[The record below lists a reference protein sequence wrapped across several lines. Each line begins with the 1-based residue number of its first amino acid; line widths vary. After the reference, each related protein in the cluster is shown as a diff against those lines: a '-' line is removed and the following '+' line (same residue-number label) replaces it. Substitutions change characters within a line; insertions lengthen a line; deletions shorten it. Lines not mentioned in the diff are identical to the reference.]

1 MINLE
6 YILSQT
12 LSPRPEILSET
23 SSCMLTISPRT
34 LLSVTSPAAAVA
46 AADHGV
52 RAAIPLDLLPDGRNP
67 PLLVLLQTA
76 HDYPTP
82 VHATANFPAAECTR
96 LLWRV
101 TLPHQTTLPVRCK
114 RLAAARFI
122 AKCAGNVCPHFHLFS
137 RALSPPLDAATAVA
151 AAAAAVAECTRPRRV
166 T

>member
-46 AADHGV
+46 AA
-52 RAAIPLDLLPDGRNP
+52 
-67 PLLVLLQTA
+67 
-76 HDYPTP
+76 
-82 VHATANFPAAECTR
+82 
-96 LLWRV
+96 
-101 TLPHQTTLPVRCK
+101 
-114 RLAAARFI
+114 
-122 AKCAGNVCPHFHLFS
+122 
-137 RALSPPLDAATAVA
+137 
-151 AAAAAVAECTRPRRV
+151 AAVAECTRPRRV

>member
-52 RAAIPLDLLPDGRNP
+52 RAAMPLDLLPDGRNP
-67 PLLVLLQTA
+67 IVVGTAADSSRLPHTRFHPLLVFQQQNARGYYAAWLC
-76 HDYPTP
+76 PTQQP
-82 VHATANFPAAECTR
+82 S
-96 LLWRV
+96 W
-101 TLPHQTTLPVRCK
+101 
-114 RLAAARFI
+114 
-122 AKCAGNVCPHFHLFS
+122 
-137 RALSPPLDAATAVA
+137 
-151 AAAAAVAECTRPRRV
+151 
-166 T
+166 